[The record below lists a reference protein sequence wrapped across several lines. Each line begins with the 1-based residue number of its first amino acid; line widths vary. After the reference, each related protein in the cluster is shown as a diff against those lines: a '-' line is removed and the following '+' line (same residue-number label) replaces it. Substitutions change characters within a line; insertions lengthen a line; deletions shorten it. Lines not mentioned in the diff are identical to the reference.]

1 MIFGDLSTLLNLQK
15 CSHFSLICL
24 INGPTLAFLVIYDN
38 KACISQKLMVHTRE
52 NVSLYHQDTCLLSLT
67 AIFLSALY
75 VNLSAWINLQSILK
89 LTGKLK
95 KKFLI
100 IKRALEPINIY
111 ACLTPCCECACQFSK
126 IEVSA
131 HELFVSRYVRT
142 ALSHVPSS
150 YRGR

>member
-24 INGPTLAFLVIYDN
+24 IYGPTLAFLVIYDN

-67 AIFLSALY
+67 AIICQFKCLDKFV
-75 VNLSAWINLQSILK
+75 VNLSSQENLKISL
-89 LTGKLK
+89 
-95 KKFLI
+95 

>member
-1 MIFGDLSTLLNLQK
+1 MSPCTIRIHVFCPLQQFFICTVCQFK
-15 CSHFSLICL
+15 CLDKF
-24 INGPTLAFLVIYDN
+24 V
-38 KACISQKLMVHTRE
+38 
-52 NVSLYHQDTCLLSLT
+52 
-67 AIFLSALY
+67 
-75 VNLSAWINLQSILK
+75 VNLSSQENLKISL
-89 LTGKLK
+89 
-95 KKFLI
+95 

-150 YRGR
+150 YRGRWFTESLPTGPCLSLCQSAPDDTPGHVTCITICQ